1 MLNELAGIGCMS
13 PSYFHRVFKK
23 ETGRTPFEFI
33 EEMKMNK
40 AYALIISDTQRV
52 SELTEM
58 FGYSDY
64 ETFTRA
70 FKKHFILAPD
80 DIRAIVL
87 KIKNDMNIGS
97 EGILIKVFEV
107 DNISQIQNK
116 LDAIYIDLKR
126 FFIQK
131 GYTEA
136 DINKGRVLSIIPKLD
151 QIQHGAD
158 VIKNKFVIKEDQK
171 IWKTILNQNQNDN
184 N

>member
-1 MLNELAGIGCMS
+1 MLNELASVGCMS

-87 KIKNDMNIGS
+87 KIKNDMNVGS

-116 LDAIYIDLKR
+116 LDAIYVDLKR

-136 DINKGRVLSIIPKLD
+136 DIDKGRVLSIIPKLD
-151 QIQHGAD
+151 QIQNGAD

-171 IWKTILNQNQNDN
+171 IWESILNQHQNDN